1 MQVESNIEQ
10 VAVELR
16 LFKQDVTA
24 NYVHQRELEELNDK
38 INSKVEVTQMNEFN
52 DLGPEN
58 RKRIDKL

>member
-38 INSKVEVTQMNEFN
+38 INSKVEITMMNEFN